1 MTDAAVTLRVHG
13 AIADIDPAD
22 WDACAGPDNPFLCHA
37 FLEAL
42 EASGCVRPETGWAP
56 CHFTLED
63 DKGRVIG
70 CAPAYLKGHS
80 QGEYVFDHGWA
91 QAYARAGG
99 HYYPKLQICV
109 PFTPVPGRRFLL
121 RPGTPPETG
130 INGLIAGITEYAR
143 REELSS
149 THVTFCTEEEWRH
162 AGDVGLLQRTGE
174 QFHFENRGYGSFEDF
189 LADLNSR
196 KRKDLRKE
204 RQAALA
210 NDITVEILS
219 GGDIEERHWDAM
231 FRFYMDTGSR
241 KWGRPYLN
249 RRFFSLLGERMADRV
264 VLILARRDD
273 RYIAGAL
280 NLRGTDTLYGRYWGC
295 IEEHRFLHFELCYYQ
310 AIDYAIAHK
319 LARVEAGA
327 QGPHKLARGY
337 LPKPTYSVHWIR
349 DPAFRRAVENF
360 LAQER
365 AQVAREIE
373 YLEEHYSPFR
383 HEQD

>member
-1 MTDAAVTLRVHG
+1 MSDAAVTLRVHG
-13 AIADIDPAD
+13 AIAEIDPAD
-22 WDACAGPDNPFLCHA
+22 WDACAGADNPFLTHT

-42 EASGCVRPETGWAP
+42 EASGCVRLETGWAP
-56 CHFTLED
+56 RHLALED
-63 DKGRVIG
+63 DEGNLIA

-91 QAYARAGG
+91 QAYERAGG
-99 HYYPKLQICV
+99 RYYPKLQICV
-109 PFTPVPGRRFLL
+109 PFTPVPGPRFLV
-121 RPGTPPETG
+121 RPGIAPEAG
-130 INGLIAGITEYAR
+130 IGGLIAGATEYAR
-143 REELSS
+143 REEVSS
-149 THVTFCTEEEWRH
+149 VHATFCTEAEWTC
-162 AGDVGLLQRTGE
+162 AGAAGLLQRTGE
-174 QFHFENRGYGSFEDF
+174 QFHFENRGYASFDDF

-204 RQAALA
+204 REAAIENGIA
-210 NDITVEILS
+210 IDVLS
-219 GGDIEERHWDAM
+219 GREIEERHWDAM

-264 VLILARRDD
+264 VLILARRDG

-280 NLRGTDTLYGRYWGC
+280 NLKGADTLYGRYWGC
-295 IEEHRFLHFELCYYQ
+295 TEEHRFLHFELCYYQ
-310 AIDYAIAHK
+310 AIDYAIAHG

-337 LPKPTYSVHWIR
+337 LPKTTYSVHWVR
-349 DPAFRRAVENF
+349 DAGFRRAVENF
-360 LAQER
+360 LTQER
-365 AQVAREIE
+365 TQVAREIE
-373 YLEEHYSPFR
+373 YLEEHHSPFR